1 MTMYLQVSETE
12 KQLEEERGAGETAR
26 AEAQSLKADLGAV
39 RDSLAAASQ
48 QLASERDASACPF
61 LATAL
66 FPAAATARASH
77 FHRRVGVCRLGKRCP
92 VRVCAAL
99 LPAAHQIGDG
109 FAAQ

>member
-66 FPAAATARASH
+66 FPAAAP
-77 FHRRVGVCRLGKRCP
+77 P
-92 VRVCAAL
+92 VPPTSIAAL
-99 LPAAHQIGDG
+99 ECAGSASAVL
-109 FAAQ
+109 